1 LNEYQKLKFKLE
13 ENEFVKSEQLFYAQL
28 KLEQNSKKQVEN
40 ELSFIKKEIERN
52 DELAIHYLKKYVEKL
67 QKELNGKTS

>member
-1 LNEYQKLKFKLE
+1 LE

-40 ELSFIKKEIERN
+40 ELTFIKREIENN
-52 DELAIHYLKKYVEKL
+52 DQLAIHYLKKYVEKL
-67 QKELNGKTS
+67 QREAGNKGTVS